1 MNRSNQSLRKEE
13 WLMVNEE
20 PKVSDFGRYS
30 INETSKLLGIHRNT
44 LLCWTNA
51 GKIRCGYRRAT
62 MRKFYEGRE
71 IKRIWRAHY

>member
-1 MNRSNQSLRKEE
+1 
-13 WLMVNEE
+13 MVNEE

-30 INETSKLLGIHRNT
+30 IEETSKFLGIHRHT
-44 LLCWTNA
+44 LRRWTEA